1 MSRKSYFET
10 LIASAKR
17 ELALRRNVYPKHL
30 AAGRMSRLEA
40 DRETASMVEI
50 ISVLEQ
56 LQNSDFGTWAD
67 NYQRIASAARAIV
80 DSPACLTADRQS
92 AIIPRELV
100 KDLILAMESA
110 GDSVGRLQPTVP
122 RIKQVPQPDLFG
134 TAAPPAP
141 TNREGTAPPPDRGDR
156 FSAIEFFPPG
166 GMP

>member
-1 MSRKSYFET
+1 MNRKSYFET

-30 AAGRMSRLEA
+30 AAGRMTKAEA
-40 DRETASMVEI
+40 DRETAATVEI

-56 LQNSDFGTWAD
+56 LHDSDFGTWAD
-67 NYQRIASAARAIV
+67 NYQRIASAARALIAC
-80 DSPACLTADRQS
+80 PASLTEDRKS
-92 AIIPRELV
+92 CIIPREVVKELV
-100 KDLILAMESA
+100 EALDLA
-110 GDSVGRLQPTVP
+110 GESVGQLQPTVP

-134 TAAPPAP
+134 TVAAPAPA
-141 TNREGTAPPPDRGDR
+141 NREGVPPPDRGDR